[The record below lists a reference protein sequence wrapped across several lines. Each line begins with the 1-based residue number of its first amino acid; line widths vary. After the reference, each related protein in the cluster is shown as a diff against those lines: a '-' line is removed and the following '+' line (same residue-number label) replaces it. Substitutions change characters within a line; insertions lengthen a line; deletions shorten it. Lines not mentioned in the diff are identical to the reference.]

1 MTTQP
6 PPPGQQPPAAPPP
19 GRRRTNAI
27 ILGVVGAVL
36 AVVLLI
42 VIIGAVAGGD
52 EDVPAY
58 TVTRDQQTFT
68 ATVDFDDEA
77 DLRAVFE
84 DVREKNSDLPDGGYD
99 VMINCSTGGTT
110 EAPARLAWG
119 RFAVGGLGAAQTG
132 LEKGGSELKLMDSVR
147 CPA

>member
-1 MTTQP
+1 MTT
-6 PPPGQQPPAAPPP
+6 QPPAAPPP

-52 EDVPAY
+52 EDVPVY

-77 DLRAVFE
+77 DLRAVFD

-99 VMINCSTGGTT
+99 VMINCSTGGTA
-110 EAPARLAWG
+110 EVPARLAWG
-119 RFAVGGLGAAQTG
+119 RFAIGNLGAAQTG
-132 LEKGGSELKLMDSVR
+132 LEKGDSELKLMDGVR